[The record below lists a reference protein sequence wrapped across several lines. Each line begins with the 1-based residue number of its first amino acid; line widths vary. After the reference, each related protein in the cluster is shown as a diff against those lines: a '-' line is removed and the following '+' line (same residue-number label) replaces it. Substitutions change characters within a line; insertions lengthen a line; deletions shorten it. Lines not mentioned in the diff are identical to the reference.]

1 MKAFVH
7 GGAWSGGGV
16 VDYARELSPSRWAM
30 GVVAAG
36 KDVEVCGVS
45 IGMGRANRVVIELVE
60 LLMRY

>member
-1 MKAFVH
+1 M
-7 GGAWSGGGV
+7 
-16 VDYARELSPSRWAM
+16 DYARELSPSRWAM